1 LSDSLAKFSRI
12 LAGGAMLAFLC
23 APAHALD
30 VGASIGGIGASAS
43 TGSGNGARAGASV
56 GGTSANASIG
66 GGSGV
71 SASIGGAPA
80 GTSAS
85 VGLGGNGLNAN
96 ATVGPAS
103 ASIGTG
109 TPPGTPGVPGT
120 PGTPGVSNPG
130 LSAVVSDMTNKELMR
145 TKKRCVQVLANQ
157 SSFDGDLV
165 ALCKLVQTASR

>member
-1 LSDSLAKFSRI
+1 MSDSLAKFSRI

-30 VGASIGGIGASAS
+30 VGASIGGVGASAS

-56 GGTSANASIG
+56 GGTNASASIG

-85 VGLGGNGLNAN
+85 VGLGGSGLNAN
-96 ATVGPAS
+96 ANVGPAS
-103 ASIGTG
+103 ASIGT
-109 TPPGTPGVPGT
+109 PGVPGA
-120 PGTPGVSNPG
+120 PGVSNPG